1 MAAVSLVVYGACCLG
16 CWFWF
21 ADCLF
26 VAVGGFRGF
35 SLGFCLGG
43 GWVAFDCV
51 CCV

>member
-1 MAAVSLVVYGACCLG
+1 MVLVVWVAGFGLLTV
-16 CWFWF
+16 
-21 ADCLF
+21 CLF
-26 VAVGGFRGF
+26 VVVGGFRGF